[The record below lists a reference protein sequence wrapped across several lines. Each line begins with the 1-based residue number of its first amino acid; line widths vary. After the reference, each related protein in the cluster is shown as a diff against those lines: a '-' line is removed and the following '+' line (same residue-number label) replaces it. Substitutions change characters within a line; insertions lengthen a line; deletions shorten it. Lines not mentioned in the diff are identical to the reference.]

1 MSVDNCLKEAER
13 IIMQSFA
20 GNFVKPGDIITSQK
34 LLNIKNNSRNP
45 KVRECLKQA
54 IESLIVKGF
63 LEKRKDGQIA
73 LTQEGYTT
81 IA

>member
-34 LLNIKNNSRNP
+34 LLNIKNNTRNP
-45 KVRECLKQA
+45 KVRDCLKQA
-54 IESLIVKGF
+54 IERLIVKGF

>member
-34 LLNIKNNSRNP
+34 LLNIKNNTRNP
-45 KVRECLKQA
+45 KVRDCLKQA

-63 LEKRKDGQIA
+63 LEKRKAGQIA

>member
-34 LLNIKNNSRNP
+34 LLNIKNNTRIQ
-45 KVRECLKQA
+45 KCE
-54 IESLIVKGF
+54 IV
-63 LEKRKDGQIA
+63 
-73 LTQEGYTT
+73 
-81 IA
+81 

>member
-34 LLNIKNNSRNP
+34 LLNIKNNTRNP
-45 KVRECLKQA
+45 KVRDCLKQA